1 MRKRAPVRT
10 EKIMLSADQL
20 RESAKALLRSLGPF
34 VSTRY
39 RGGCV
44 DMFPFELDPDS
55 IKQAEH
61 HLFHL
66 WEVFDKARMVPVDR
80 LSVAAADFAFQ
91 RFLEDQ
97 CLKERAA

>member
-1 MRKRAPVRT
+1 MPKRSPLRP

-20 RESAKALLRSLGPF
+20 RESAKALLRSIGPF

-39 RGGCV
+39 RGERV
-44 DMFPFELDPDS
+44 DMFPFELDPES

-66 WEVFDKARMVPVDR
+66 WEVFDKARMVPVDK
-80 LSVAAADFAFQ
+80 LAVAAADIAFQ
-91 RFLEDQ
+91 RFLQYQ
-97 CLKERAA
+97 CLKEGAA